1 MEVTLGPC
9 TPPPYMQ
16 KIMAKQGGSVLF
28 AILGSSCKSIK
39 LSQNTV
45 RLRLHC
51 SASTS
56 AETTFCEKT
65 RTFSQGFVV
74 ALWYEGA
81 VLCAGVVRIASF
93 CFSTPRKGLFSRNYA
108 CLLYILPRPSWSLR
122 LPGVFKSFLGAH
134 FL

>member
-1 MEVTLGPC
+1 MKVTLGPC

-16 KIMAKQGGSVLF
+16 KIIAKQSGSVLF
-28 AILGSSCKSIK
+28 AILVSSCKSVE

-45 RLRLHC
+45 RLRLYC

-74 ALWYEGA
+74 ALWYEGTF
-81 VLCAGVVRIASF
+81 LYAGAVRIASL
-93 CFSTPRKGLFSRNYA
+93 CFSTPRKCLFSREYA
-108 CLLYILPRPSWSLR
+108 CFSSILPRPSWSMR
-122 LPGVFKSFLGAH
+122 PQGIFKSPLGAT
-134 FL
+134 F